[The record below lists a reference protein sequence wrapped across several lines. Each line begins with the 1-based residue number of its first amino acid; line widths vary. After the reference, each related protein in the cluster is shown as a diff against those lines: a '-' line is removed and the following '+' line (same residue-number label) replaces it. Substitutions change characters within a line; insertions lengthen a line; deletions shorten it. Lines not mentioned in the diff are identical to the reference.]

1 MLKNDVLNLRDQV
14 NNQQNGIHDTEPYSR
29 KEYLEIRGI
38 DEDPHYE
45 EDTNDIVADLIGVE
59 IAEQDISV
67 IHRLLKL
74 KHSDSPPTINAKIV
88 RYDVRDQFYKNRK
101 SSKDKSTSPIS
112 PEGDLMPA
120 QTLSSSQF
128 QTI

>member
-1 MLKNDVLNLRDQV
+1 M
-14 NNQQNGIHDTEPYSR
+14 EPYSR

-45 EDTNDIVADLIGVE
+45 EGTNDIVVKVADLIGVE

-74 KHSDSPPTINAKIV
+74 KYSDSPPTINAKFV
-88 RYDVRDQFYKNRK
+88 RCDVRDQFYKNRK

-112 PEGDLMPA
+112 PGG
-120 QTLSSSQF
+120 
-128 QTI
+128 I